1 MYLLRDR
8 QLSDLNAC
16 SRLPA
21 SGLVQNNER
30 VTLMTNDN
38 KRSKNYF
45 KHRIPQVYQFLGHKI
60 GRSNLF
66 EYASLSSTL

>member
-45 KHRIPQVYQFLGHKI
+45 KHRISRVYQFLGHKDI
-60 GRSNLF
+60 DR
-66 EYASLSSTL
+66 

>member
-38 KRSKNYF
+38 KRCKNYF
-45 KHRIPQVYQFLGHKI
+45 KHRIPQVYQFLGHKDI
-60 GRSNLF
+60 DM
-66 EYASLSSTL
+66 